1 MKQFNTFL
9 LTLTILC
16 VAPLNSFAEQV
27 EIDGIRYEVIKKG
40 KAATV
45 IQGGNYT
52 GDITIPDS
60 IVYEDV
66 TCYVTSIGVA
76 AFANCHDLTSIK
88 IPNTVTSIEESA
100 FYSCSNLISIN
111 IPEGISFIGKKTFK
125 GCIKLPSIV
134 LPNSVTWI
142 GPYAFDHCYE
152 LTSINIPEG
161 VTEIGEYAFRN
172 CEKLTSINIP
182 DGITAINGCTFQL
195 CYSLES
201 VILGSGVT
209 NIDGSAF
216 QYCSK
221 LLSIKFPNSTNIIG
235 PYSFQYCSNLKTVE
249 IGSGITYINQYAFA
263 NCEEL
268 EVVTCKSTKVPVT
281 VGGAF
286 DNSYIEYAKLIVPD
300 ESIDSYKESSPWMY
314 FGNIEGISG
323 NIPEKCATPTIQYSN
338 GKVTFECETEGVT
351 FKSSIISPDIK
362 SYNSDAIVLE
372 GTYIVEVYA
381 TKEGYGD
388 SDVASAEI
396 QLNTNIQGDI
406 DGDGLINITD
416 VTKIINIILGKE

>member
-16 VAPLNSFAEQV
+16 VVPLNSFAEQV

-45 IQGGNYT
+45 IHGDNYT

-66 TCYVTSIGVA
+66 TCYVTSIGDA
-76 AFANCHDLTSIK
+76 AFANCQGLVSVN
-88 IPNTVTSIEESA
+88 IPNTVTSFGKNA
-100 FYSCSNLISIN
+100 FYACSNLVSVN
-111 IPEGISFIGKKTFK
+111 IPDGIQLIEEKTFEQ
-125 GCIKLPSIV
+125 CVKLSSLV

-142 GPYAFDHCYE
+142 GARAFDHCYD
-152 LTSINIPEG
+152 LISINIPEG
-161 VTEIGEYAFRN
+161 VTDIGAYAFRN
-172 CEKLTSINIP
+172 CESLTSINIP
-182 DGITAINGCTFQL
+182 DGVTAINSCTFQL
-195 CYSLES
+195 CSSLES
-201 VILGSGVT
+201 VVVGSGVT
-209 NIDGSAF
+209 DISGGAF
-216 QYCSK
+216 QNCSNLK
-221 LLSIKFPNSTNIIG
+221 SIIIPNSTNNIG
-235 PYSFQYCSNLKTVE
+235 PYSFDGCSSLITVE
-249 IGSGITYINQYAFA
+249 IGSGISNIDQKAFA
-263 NCEEL
+263 NCEKIES
-268 EVVTCKSTKVPVT
+268 VTCKATKRPIASVT
-281 VGGAF
+281 TF

-300 ESIDSYKESSPWMY
+300 ESIDSYKESSPWMS
-314 FGNIEGISG
+314 FGTIEGISG

-338 GKVTFECETEGVT
+338 GKLTFKCETEGVT

-362 SYNSDAIVLE
+362 SYNSDAIELE

-381 TKEGYGD
+381 TKDGYGD
-388 SDVASAEI
+388 SDVATAEI